1 MWITEAPFTEFYRMT
16 ILKIL
21 INLWGKHLQ
30 LSSFFGKNM
39 SLGSQKFPKKWTLS
53 MTLAEIS
60 SALHK
65 QVNKKK
71 NGKIASTHQHWTLNL
86 FVH

>member
-1 MWITEAPFTEFYRMT
+1 
-16 ILKIL
+16 
-21 INLWGKHLQ
+21 
-30 LSSFFGKNM
+30 M

-71 NGKIASTHQHWTLNL
+71 NGEIASTHQHWTLNL

>member
-1 MWITEAPFTEFYRMT
+1 MI
-16 ILKIL
+16 
-21 INLWGKHLQ
+21 
-30 LSSFFGKNM
+30 
-39 SLGSQKFPKKWTLS
+39 LGSQKFPKKWTLS

-71 NGKIASTHQHWTLNL
+71 KWRNCKHTSALDLELICSLSLIWVAFSL
-86 FVH
+86 FHNETRENVV